1 MGATLVFKSIRNTD
15 IGYGVVCIICGLI
28 IRLIIVQVVAY
39 FPRGKYTNQE
49 KAFMSFAWVP
59 KATVQAA
66 LSAVILT
73 DAKADNVPDMIEYGN
88 II

>member
-1 MGATLVFKSIRNTD
+1 
-15 IGYGVVCIICGLI
+15 
-28 IRLIIVQVVAY
+28 
-39 FPRGKYTNQE
+39 
-49 KAFMSFAWVP
+49 MSFAWVP

-88 II
+88 IIQTVSIFSIIICAPIGSVLISTFGPKYLPFTDPK